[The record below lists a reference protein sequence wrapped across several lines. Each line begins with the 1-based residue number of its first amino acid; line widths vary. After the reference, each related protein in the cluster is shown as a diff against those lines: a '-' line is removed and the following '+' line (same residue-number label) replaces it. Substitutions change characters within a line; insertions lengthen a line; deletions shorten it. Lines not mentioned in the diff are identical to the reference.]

1 VRAVRPVAVLFSLL
15 VTLALAWGASAAD
28 RLVIW
33 DKTEYIP
40 FYNEFMAQFV
50 QAWSEA
56 TGIEVEY
63 TVVPP
68 RDLITKLMTA
78 VESGH
83 VPDIATVEVGMVAQ
97 LAGMGATTITADLL
111 AAIEA
116 QTGDRFSEAA
126 VRLVSIDGQPRG
138 VPTATFPAALFY
150 RNDLLEAAGVEPPQT
165 IAAFR
170 EVARRTNNP
179 RAGIYGAGI
188 PLGRS
193 GGNDIEGFIRNLF
206 WANGGSVFA
215 EDGRTVVVDSPQNVE
230 VFQMLVEMYHQDK
243 TIPPG
248 ALSWDDGGNNNAYMA
263 GTAVMVF
270 NSGSLWANMADMGHP
285 LLAHTGV
292 TLMPAGPQG
301 RYNLGGGNTMV
312 LFAGGNVA
320 AAERF
325 IRDFM
330 TPEHYG
336 QLLPRMAP
344 MWAPVLEGMKDLPF
358 YQDPVNRVWLEAGQ
372 INVNVGYPGP
382 ATPWAGEVLS
392 SQVLL
397 RALQTAIVD
406 GVPPAE
412 ALQNA
417 KREIEAIMAKY

>member
-1 VRAVRPVAVLFSLL
+1 MKTSHLRRLRARGPAPDGPDPVGLQGDTAEKGENRVRAVRPVAVLFSLL

-193 GGNDIEGFIRNLF
+193 GGNDNRRLHPQPLLGQRRLGLCGRRPD
-206 WANGGSVFA
+206 GGGGLAGERRGLPDAGGDV
-215 EDGRTVVVDSPQNVE
+215 
-230 VFQMLVEMYHQDK
+230 
-243 TIPPG
+243 PPG
-248 ALSWDDGGNNNAYMA
+248 QD
-263 GTAVMVF
+263 
-270 NSGSLWANMADMGHP
+270 HP
-285 LLAHTGV
+285 ARG
-292 TLMPAGPQG
+292 
-301 RYNLGGGNTMV
+301 
-312 LFAGGNVA
+312 
-320 AAERF
+320 
-325 IRDFM
+325 
-330 TPEHYG
+330 
-336 QLLPRMAP
+336 
-344 MWAPVLEGMKDLPF
+344 PVLG
-358 YQDPVNRVWLEAGQ
+358 
-372 INVNVGYPGP
+372 
-382 ATPWAGEVLS
+382 
-392 SQVLL
+392 
-397 RALQTAIVD
+397 
-406 GVPPAE
+406 
-412 ALQNA
+412 
-417 KREIEAIMAKY
+417 

>member
-1 VRAVRPVAVLFSLL
+1 MKTSHLPRLRARGPRAPRARPGGAPRRHRGEEGEQGARGPTGRRPLVLFSLL

-116 QTGDRFSEAA
+116 QPGDRFSEAA

-179 RAGIYGAGI
+179 RAG
-188 PLGRS
+188 
-193 GGNDIEGFIRNLF
+193 FIRNLF

-248 ALSWDDGGNNNAYMA
+248 ALSWDAGGNNNAYMA

-270 NSGSLWANMADMGHP
+270 NSGSLRANMADMGHP

-320 AAERF
+320 APERW
-325 IRDFM
+325 RWC
-330 TPEHYG
+330 G
-336 QLLPRMAP
+336 
-344 MWAPVLEGMKDLPF
+344 W
-358 YQDPVNRVWLEAGQ
+358 
-372 INVNVGYPGP
+372 
-382 ATPWAGEVLS
+382 
-392 SQVLL
+392 
-397 RALQTAIVD
+397 
-406 GVPPAE
+406 PAE
-412 ALQNA
+412 WRCRSRSSRASTGGCRPRGALTSGWSA
-417 KREIEAIMAKY
+417 PWW

>member
-1 VRAVRPVAVLFSLL
+1 MSAVQRAAVLLSLVL
-15 VTLALAWGASAAD
+15 VLASAPGIGAAD
-28 RLVIW
+28 KLVIW

-40 FYNEFMAQFV
+40 AYNDFMAQFAE
-50 QAWSEA
+50 AWSQA

-68 RDLITKLMTA
+68 RDLITKLMSA
-78 VESGH
+78 IESGN

-97 LAGMGATTITADLL
+97 LAGMGVTTNAADLI

-116 QTGDRFSEAA
+116 ETGDRFTEAA
-126 VRLVSIDGQPRG
+126 VRLVSIDGLPRG

-150 RNDLLEAAGVEPPQT
+150 RKDLLEAAGVEPRQT
-165 IAAFR
+165 IEAIR
-170 EVARRTNNP
+170 EVARRTTNP

-193 GGNDIEGFIRNLF
+193 GGGDIEGFIRNLF
-206 WANGGSVFA
+206 WGNGGSVFA

-230 VFQMLVEMYHQDK
+230 IFQLLVEMYHEDGS
-243 TIPPG
+243 IPPG
-248 ALSWDDGGNNNAYMA
+248 ALSWDDGGNNNAFMA
-263 GTAVMVF
+263 GTAAMVF
-270 NSGSLWANMADMGHP
+270 NSGSLWANMSDMDHP
-285 LLAHTGV
+285 LLSQTGV
-292 TLMPAGPQG
+292 ALMPGGPHG
-301 RYNLGGGNTMV
+301 RFNLGGGNTMV
-312 LFAGGNVA
+312 LFVGGNVA

-325 IRDFM
+325 VTDFM
-330 TPEHYG
+330 TAEHYG
-336 QLLPRMAP
+336 RLLPMMAP
-344 MWAPVLEGMKDLPF
+344 MWAPVFEGMKDLPF
-358 YQDPVNRVWLEAGQ
+358 YQDPINRVWLEAGQ

-382 ATPWAGEVLS
+382 STPWAGEVLS

-406 GVPPAE
+406 GVPAAE

-417 KREIEAIMAKY
+417 KREIETIMAKY